1 MSEDTTTDTAD
12 QLGEGGI
19 KALKAE
25 RDARAE
31 AEKRATALEAEFARF
46 KAGHEQQQSAW
57 QSQLDEAKAAT
68 ADLEKS
74 LTDARSEST
83 RFRVGVAKGLPSDL
97 IDLLKGDDEAALE
110 EHADVL
116 AKYAPSGNTSI
127 KPDPSQGAR
136 GTAGSQSVA
145 DQFAAAVKTQL

>member
-1 MSEDTTTDTAD
+1 MSEDTTTDTTE

-31 AEKRATALEAEFARF
+31 AEKRATALEAQI
-46 KAGHEQQQSAW
+46 KQLKSGHEQQQTAW
-57 QSQLDEAKAAT
+57 QTALDDAKAAT
-68 ADLEKS
+68 AELEKS

-97 IDLLKGDDEAALE
+97 IDLLKGDDVEALE
-110 EHADVL
+110 AHADVL
-116 AKYAPSGNTSI
+116 AKYAPSGTTSI

-136 GTAGSQSVA
+136 GTAGTQSVA
-145 DQFAAAVKTQL
+145 DQFAAAVQKQL